1 MAEQICE
8 RGKALGKKSV
18 LCERR
23 ERTGVKQRD
32 KRGAVIPANPE
43 TSRLSVPSVLSDAT

>member
-1 MAEQICE
+1 MASRYAKEGRCGRRVCCVR
-8 RGKALGKKSV
+8 RGAD
-18 LCERR
+18 R
-23 ERTGVKQRD
+23 VKQRD